1 MIYLINTRQDMI
13 NQKILITGAAGFIGS
28 SLADDLLA
36 KGFSIMGIDNFD
48 SFYTRDIKETNISNA
63 LKHNLYSF
71 QEGDIR
77 DMEFLNSCFSGF
89 RPDIVI
95 HLAAKAGVRPSIKN
109 PASYY
114 DVNVNGT
121 LNMLEAMRKNKIGR
135 MLFASSSSVYGNNK
149 KIPFAESDNV
159 DFPVSPYAASKKAC
173 ELLCHTYHHLFDMD
187 IFCLRFFT
195 VYGPRQR
202 PDLAINKF
210 TRALLNDE
218 PITLFGD
225 GSTSRDYTHISDILQ
240 GIGQAMENLKG
251 FGIFNLG
258 ESNAISL
265 KELVALLENSTGK
278 KADIKYLPMQDGD
291 VLRTFADIS
300 RAKSVL
306 GYNPVVNIA
315 DGIRNY
321 VEWVR
326 VNNRNL

>member
-1 MIYLINTRQDMI
+1 MS
-13 NQKILITGAAGFIGS
+13 KKVLITGAAGFIGS

-63 LKHNLYSF
+63 LKHNFYSF

-95 HLAAKAGVRPSIKN
+95 HLAAKAGVRPSIKD

-265 KELVALLENSTGK
+265 KELVALLENSNGK

>member
-1 MIYLINTRQDMI
+1 MS
-13 NQKILITGAAGFIGS
+13 KKVLITGAAGFIGS

-77 DMEFLNSCFSGF
+77 DMKFLDSCFSGF
-89 RPDIVI
+89 RPDIII
-95 HLAAKAGVRPSIKN
+95 HLAAKAGVRPSIKD

-315 DGIRNY
+315 DGISNY

-326 VNNRNL
+326 VNNRNF

>member
-1 MIYLINTRQDMI
+1 MKNIII
-13 NQKILITGAAGFIGS
+13 SGVAGFIGS
-28 SLADDLLA
+28 NLVDDLLR
-36 KGFSIMGIDNFD
+36 KDFNVMGIDNFD
-48 SFYTRDIKETNISNA
+48 SFYSREIKEINISNA
-63 LKHNLYSF
+63 LKYKSF
-71 QEGDIR
+71 DFREGDIR
-77 DMEFLNSCFSGF
+77 DMKFLDSCFSGF
-89 RPDIVI
+89 RPDIII
-95 HLAAKAGVRPSIKN
+95 HLAAKAGVRPSIKD

-121 LNMLEAMRKNKIGR
+121 LNLLEAMRRNKIGR

-210 TRALLNDE
+210 TRALLNGE

-225 GSTSRDYTHISDILQ
+225 GSSSRDYTHISDILQ

-326 VNNRNL
+326 VNNRNF

>member
-1 MIYLINTRQDMI
+1 MS
-13 NQKILITGAAGFIGS
+13 KKVLITGAAGFIGS

-300 RAKSVL
+300 RAKSVF

-326 VNNRNL
+326 VNNRNF

>member
-1 MIYLINTRQDMI
+1 M
-13 NQKILITGAAGFIGS
+13 ITGAAGFIGS

-77 DMEFLNSCFSGF
+77 DMKFLDSCFSGF
-89 RPDIVI
+89 RPDIII
-95 HLAAKAGVRPSIKN
+95 HLAAKAGVRPSIKD

-315 DGIRNY
+315 DGISNY

-326 VNNRNL
+326 VNNRNF

>member
-1 MIYLINTRQDMI
+1 
-13 NQKILITGAAGFIGS
+13 AAGFIGS

-77 DMEFLNSCFSGF
+77 DMKFLDSCFSGF
-89 RPDIVI
+89 RPDIII
-95 HLAAKAGVRPSIKN
+95 HLAAKAGVRPSIKD

-315 DGIRNY
+315 DGISNY

-326 VNNRNL
+326 VNNRNF

>member
-95 HLAAKAGVRPSIKN
+95 HLAAKAGVRPSIKD

-315 DGIRNY
+315 DGISNY

-326 VNNRNL
+326 VNNRNF

>member
-1 MIYLINTRQDMI
+1 MS
-13 NQKILITGAAGFIGS
+13 KKVLITGAAGFIGS

-77 DMEFLNSCFSGF
+77 DMKFLDSCFSGF
-89 RPDIVI
+89 RPDIII
-95 HLAAKAGVRPSIKN
+95 HLAAKAGVRPSIKD

-121 LNMLEAMRKNKIGR
+121 LNLLEAMRRNKIGR

-225 GSTSRDYTHISDILQ
+225 GSSSRDYTHISDILQ

-278 KADIKYLPMQDGD
+278 KADIKYFPMQDGD

-300 RAKSVL
+300 RAKSVF

>member
-1 MIYLINTRQDMI
+1 MS
-13 NQKILITGAAGFIGS
+13 KKVLITGAAGFIGS

-315 DGIRNY
+315 DGISNY

-326 VNNRNL
+326 VNNRNF

>member
-1 MIYLINTRQDMI
+1 MS
-13 NQKILITGAAGFIGS
+13 KKVLITGAAGFIGS

-63 LKHNLYSF
+63 LKHNFYSF

-95 HLAAKAGVRPSIKN
+95 HLAAKAGVRPSIKD

-315 DGIRNY
+315 DGISNY

-326 VNNRNL
+326 VNNRNF

>member
-1 MIYLINTRQDMI
+1 MMKNIII
-13 NQKILITGAAGFIGS
+13 SGVAGFIGS
-28 SLADDLLA
+28 NLVDDLLR
-36 KGFSIMGIDNFD
+36 KDFNVMGIDNFD
-48 SFYTRDIKETNISNA
+48 SFYSREIKEINISNA
-63 LKHNLYSF
+63 LKYKSF
-71 QEGDIR
+71 DFCEGDIR
-77 DMEFLNSCFSGF
+77 DMKFLDSCFSGF
-89 RPDIVI
+89 RPDIII
-95 HLAAKAGVRPSIKN
+95 HLAAKAGVRPSIKD

-225 GSTSRDYTHISDILQ
+225 GSSSRDYTHISDIIQ
-240 GIGQAMENLKG
+240 GIERAMENLKG
-251 FGIFNLG
+251 FRIFNLG

>member
-1 MIYLINTRQDMI
+1 MS
-13 NQKILITGAAGFIGS
+13 KKVLITGAAGFIGS

-173 ELLCHTYHHLFDMD
+173 ELLCHTYHHL
-187 IFCLRFFT
+187 
-195 VYGPRQR
+195 
-202 PDLAINKF
+202 
-210 TRALLNDE
+210 
-218 PITLFGD
+218 ITW
-225 GSTSRDYTHISDILQ
+225 ISS
-240 GIGQAMENLKG
+240 A
-251 FGIFNLG
+251 
-258 ESNAISL
+258 
-265 KELVALLENSTGK
+265 
-278 KADIKYLPMQDGD
+278 
-291 VLRTFADIS
+291 
-300 RAKSVL
+300 
-306 GYNPVVNIA
+306 
-315 DGIRNY
+315 
-321 VEWVR
+321 
-326 VNNRNL
+326 

>member
-315 DGIRNY
+315 DGISNY

-326 VNNRNL
+326 VNNRNF

>member
-1 MIYLINTRQDMI
+1 MS
-13 NQKILITGAAGFIGS
+13 KKVLITGAAGFIGS

-95 HLAAKAGVRPSIKN
+95 HLAAKAGVRPSIKD

-225 GSTSRDYTHISDILQ
+225 GSTSRDYTHIS
-240 GIGQAMENLKG
+240 
-251 FGIFNLG
+251 
-258 ESNAISL
+258 
-265 KELVALLENSTGK
+265 TGK

-315 DGIRNY
+315 DGISNY

-326 VNNRNL
+326 VNNRNF

>member
-1 MIYLINTRQDMI
+1 MKNIIVS
-13 NQKILITGAAGFIGS
+13 GVAGFIGS
-28 SLADDLLA
+28 NLVDDLLR
-36 KGFSIMGIDNFD
+36 KGLNVMGIDNFD
-48 SFYTRDIKETNISNA
+48 SFYSRNIKEINISNA
-63 LKHNLYSF
+63 LKFKSF
-71 QEGDIR
+71 YFRDGDIR
-77 DMEFLNSCFSGF
+77 DIKFLDRCFYDF

-95 HLAAKAGVRPSIKN
+95 HLAAKAGVRPSIKD

-173 ELLCHTYHHLFDMD
+173 ELLCHTYHHLFDMY

-225 GSTSRDYTHISDILQ
+225 GSSSRDYTHISDIIQ
-240 GIGQAMENLKG
+240 GIERAMENLKG

-321 VEWVR
+321 VEWLR
-326 VNNRNL
+326 VNNRNF

>member
-1 MIYLINTRQDMI
+1 
-13 NQKILITGAAGFIGS
+13 LITGAAGFIGS

-77 DMEFLNSCFSGF
+77 DMKFLDSCFSGF
-89 RPDIVI
+89 RPDIII
-95 HLAAKAGVRPSIKN
+95 HLAAKAGVRPSIKD

-315 DGIRNY
+315 DGISNY

-326 VNNRNL
+326 VNNRNF

>member
-225 GSTSRDYTHISDILQ
+225 GSSSRDYTHISDILQ

-315 DGIRNY
+315 DGISNY

-326 VNNRNL
+326 VNNRNF

>member
-63 LKHNLYSF
+63 LKHNFYSF

-315 DGIRNY
+315 DGISNY

-326 VNNRNL
+326 VNNRNF

>member
-1 MIYLINTRQDMI
+1 MG
-13 NQKILITGAAGFIGS
+13 KKVLITGAAGFIGS

-63 LKHNLYSF
+63 LKHNFYSF

-95 HLAAKAGVRPSIKN
+95 HLAAKAGVRPSIKD

-315 DGIRNY
+315 DGISNY

-326 VNNRNL
+326 VNNRNF

>member
-1 MIYLINTRQDMI
+1 MSE
-13 NQKILITGAAGFIGS
+13 KILITGAAGFIGS

-48 SFYTRDIKETNISNA
+48 SFYKRDIKETNISNA
-63 LKHNLYSF
+63 LKHNSYSF
-71 QEGDIR
+71 LEGDIR
-77 DMEFLNSCFSGF
+77 DMEFLDSCFSGF

-95 HLAAKAGVRPSIKN
+95 HLAAKAGVRPSIKD

-225 GSTSRDYTHISDILQ
+225 GSSSRDYTHISDIIQ
-240 GIGQAMENLKG
+240 GIEQAMENLKG

-321 VEWVR
+321 VEWLR
-326 VNNRNL
+326 VNNRNFRRH